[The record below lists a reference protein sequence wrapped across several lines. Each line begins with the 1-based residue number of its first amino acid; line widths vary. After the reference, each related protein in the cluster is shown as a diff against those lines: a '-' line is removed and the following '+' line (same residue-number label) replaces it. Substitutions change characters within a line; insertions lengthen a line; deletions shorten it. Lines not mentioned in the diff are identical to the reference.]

1 MLRRARPLLGTVV
14 EIAVC
19 AADDA
24 AERYACDA
32 GFAAIADVHRLMS
45 FHERESDVAR
55 VNRAA
60 HQRPVE
66 VDRRTATV
74 LRRARAIAALSG
86 GAFDCT
92 VGARMVELGLLPAD
106 GAPSAARG
114 AGPRDIAV
122 DGGDRVRFR
131 RPLAIDLGGIAKG
144 FAVDQ
149 AVAALVRAGAS
160 AGCVNAGGDLR
171 VFGDRD
177 WPVAVRRPDAPAASV
192 ALPPLRDGALATT
205 ADSFAPRGHVI
216 DPATGRA
223 RRRPVSVSVVAPSC
237 MDADALTKV
246 VWLAPHPPLLLL
258 ERMHAR
264 TILLRCSDADSE
276 CAPAGGLRA
285 VG

>member
-1 MLRRARPLLGTVV
+1 MLRRARPLLGTIV
-14 EIAVC
+14 EITVC
-19 AADDA
+19 AADPA
-24 AERYACDA
+24 AERGACDA

-45 FHERESDVAR
+45 FHERDSDVAR

-60 HQRPVE
+60 HLRPVE
-66 VDRRTATV
+66 VDPRTAAV
-74 LRRARAIAALSG
+74 LRRARAIAALSR

-92 VGARMVELGLLPAD
+92 VGARMVELGLLPAG
-106 GAPSAARG
+106 GAPTAARG
-114 AGPRDIAV
+114 ANHRDVAV
-122 DGGDRVRFR
+122 DDGDRVRFR
-131 RPLAIDLGGIAKG
+131 RALAIDLGGIAKG

-149 AVAALVRAGAS
+149 AVAALARAGAS

-177 WPVAVRRPDAPAASV
+177 WPAAIRRPDAPAACV
-192 ALPPLRDGALATT
+192 ALPPLRDCALATT

-223 RRRPVSVSVVAPSC
+223 HRRPVSVSVVAASC

-246 VWLAPHPPLLLL
+246 VWLAAHPPLPLL

-276 CAPAGGLRA
+276 RASAAGLRA
-285 VG
+285 GG